1 MKKTEIDRG
10 ALNYNFL
17 KRIIIR
23 FDYDGMDDTELDRIL
38 PEISNEL
45 KNHGYTDRKEE
56 ILREVELTFDDPE
69 SSEYN
74 QTYRKN
80 IQDQKVFVFHNENPQ
95 VKLKI
100 SSTCAC
106 IAIEKSKYVNCL
118 DYCHV
123 LWKVMRIISDS
134 DKVPFFRFTRFG
146 LRKINQCFLLDIGQ
160 LNVYFEASHFRTF
173 HALNGNAIKEK
184 VMQLKDSFE
193 INDYNINLVRGI
205 IRGEIQ
211 KQEAYQVDY
220 DADIYL
226 LNEENIKERI
236 QNESKIAEMN
246 ALLFELYKNAVTEKF
261 LNDLID
267 GTINKEIIMGV
278 ESNGGDTV

>member
-1 MKKTEIDRG
+1 
-10 ALNYNFL
+10 
-17 KRIIIR
+17 
-23 FDYDGMDDTELDRIL
+23 MDDTELDQIL

-45 KNHGYTDRKEE
+45 KNHGYTDRKEK

-69 SSEYN
+69 RLDDN
-74 QTYRKN
+74 QIYRKN
-80 IQDQKVFVFHNENPQ
+80 IQEQKVFVFRNENPQ
-95 VKLKI
+95 VQLKI
-100 SSTCAC
+100 SSACAC

-123 LWKVMRIISDS
+123 LWKVMRSILDS
-134 DKVPFFRFTRFG
+134 DKVPFFRFRRFG
-146 LRKINQCFLLDIGQ
+146 LRKINQCFLQDIKQ
-160 LNVYFEASHFRTF
+160 LNVYFETSHFRTF
-173 HALNGNAIKEK
+173 HVLNGKNVKEK

-205 IRGEIQ
+205 IGGEIQ
-211 KQEAYQVDY
+211 KKEAYQVDY

-226 LNEENIKERI
+226 LNEENIKELI

-246 ALLFELYKNAVTEKF
+246 DLLFELYKDAVTENF
-261 LNDLID
+261 LNQLID

-278 ESNGGDTV
+278 DANVGDTV